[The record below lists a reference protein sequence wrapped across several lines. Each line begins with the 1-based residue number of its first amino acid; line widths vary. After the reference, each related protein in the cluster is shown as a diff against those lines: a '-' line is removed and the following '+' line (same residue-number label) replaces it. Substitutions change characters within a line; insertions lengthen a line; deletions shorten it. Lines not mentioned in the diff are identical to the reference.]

1 MYATLHALDQYGVIN
16 YHAHNVTITFLKFC
30 STVAG
35 NISRCKE
42 HCQITNFHSMPD
54 SLAIHSAE
62 IRLVINDVY
71 LCSAQTMQ
79 VEQFEEEVEGQLTS
93 LSDLAKL
100 CNQDKIKKVIA
111 CGMDYIS

>member
-1 MYATLHALDQYGVIN
+1 MLTAEPET
-16 YHAHNVTITFLKFC
+16 VTI
-30 STVAG
+30 
-35 NISRCKE
+35 
-42 HCQITNFHSMPD
+42 
-54 SLAIHSAE
+54 
-62 IRLVINDVY
+62 Y

-111 CGMDYIS
+111 CGMDYISWAILESKTINFI